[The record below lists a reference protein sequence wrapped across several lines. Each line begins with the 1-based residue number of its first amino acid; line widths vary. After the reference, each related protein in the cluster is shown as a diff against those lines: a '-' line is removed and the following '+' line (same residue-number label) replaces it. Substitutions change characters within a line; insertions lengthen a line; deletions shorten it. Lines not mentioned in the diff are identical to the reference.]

1 LSETDFNLSLFK
13 EALSACEVGEFH
25 DLIYFRFI
33 GELKFSFRSS
43 TLNCSGMIFK
53 FQKAELRPGIF
64 VWLLMAPIFTDGN
77 RCRCHRPNIGYH
89 QVSVKHP
96 NITGLTQRFLG

>member
-1 LSETDFNLSLFK
+1 
-13 EALSACEVGEFH
+13 LSACEVGEFH

-43 TLNCSGMIFK
+43 TLNCSEMIFK

-64 VWLLMAPIFTDGN
+64 GWLLMAPILTDADAIDQTLPTIGFLL
-77 RCRCHRPNIGYH
+77 NI
-89 QVSVKHP
+89 QIS
-96 NITGLTQRFLG
+96 RA